1 MVAKISKVLHRIL
14 AVFACF
20 FTLAFCCSVI
30 IQIVGRTF
38 LPKAASWTEEAA
50 RYCFIYAV
58 AFAGGL
64 AVQGNNYVQVD
75 ILTNL
80 IPAAFKRV
88 WAILINVLLCGFAI
102 FFEVRC
108 AFKFA
113 NLKARL
119 VSTALELPMQ
129 YVYFALLILFGMLA
143 LTYFLETLALATGGK
158 VKETV
163 LQ

>member
-1 MVAKISKVLHRIL
+1 MIKKISQVLHVIL

-20 FTLAFCCSVI
+20 FTVAFCGSVI
-30 IQIVGRTF
+30 IQIIGRTF
-38 LPKAASWTEEAA
+38 LPRAASWTEEVA

-64 AVQGNNYVQVD
+64 AVQGNTYVQVD

-80 IPAAFKRV
+80 IPPSFKRI
-88 WAILINVLLCGFAI
+88 WAVFLNVLLCGFAV

-119 VSTALELPMQ
+119 VSTALEIPMQ
-129 YVYFALLILFGMLA
+129 YIYFALLILFAMLA
-143 LTYFLETLALATGGK
+143 ITYFLEILSLITGGK